1 MLQDYTMSIKKSIFI
16 SAWLFQMLEKESY
29 VINIMLIYFLK
40 HNYDNWF
47 EKEELDDTT
56 SSKIYKEESGD
67 LSDMAPLEG
76 DEKEG
81 KGLKILTPSKL
92 LTKLPILLAQI
103 KAGNNSNKLKK
114 EIRQILFFCISIIKS
129 LKRFTRENIIMEEN
143 MLMIRDPKSLFF
155 NFDWPKN
162 VDENLNGEIKFIIKI
177 NELLVGNKIKNEIEQ
192 LLFKYKHGNSIHEHR
207 KQQIK

>member
-29 VINIMLIYFLK
+29 VMLIYFLK

>member
-1 MLQDYTMSIKKSIFI
+1 
-16 SAWLFQMLEKESY
+16 
-29 VINIMLIYFLK
+29 
-40 HNYDNWF
+40 
-47 EKEELDDTT
+47 
-56 SSKIYKEESGD
+56 
-67 LSDMAPLEG
+67 
-76 DEKEG
+76 
-81 KGLKILTPSKL
+81 
-92 LTKLPILLAQI
+92 
-103 KAGNNSNKLKK
+103 
-114 EIRQILFFCISIIKS
+114 
-129 LKRFTRENIIMEEN
+129 MEEN